1 MSMSDD
7 ETPEGN
13 ADATAPLPASGGATA
28 PLPASGGDTTPLPA
42 VTEPSDAG
50 GSDAAAALAATRG
63 RPGRWRRPVA
73 IVLIVLATLLA
84 PLTLLVL
91 WMDTDLLNTDTYVKT
106 VAPLSSNPDVQ
117 NAIATDLTDQLWNKV
132 NVQQQLAGALPSWAQ
147 AFSGPLSNQ
156 LKTYAYQAIHAI
168 VASPQFSKV
177 WEVANRQAH
186 ARVTDALLG
195 NKGHLIGTANGE
207 VSIDLSPAVDKVK
220 AALDARGIHALD
232 TVAAT
237 PGSATFVLFRS
248 ETLARAQKTV
258 NFFHKLSVALPLALI
273 AAWAGAIAVS
283 WRRRRTVLQLGF
295 ALALAMVLT
304 LIGYHLGRGAYLNA
318 IVSSRLP
325 RPAASAI
332 FDTLAVGVLDAART
346 VFVAGILVWIGALIA
361 GPARWA
367 VAVREALSGVFKSA
381 GESAERRGLD
391 LGPVGSWV
399 ARHHRALQ
407 IAGLLVAAAVLV
419 FWGTPGIAGVIW
431 IVVGLLVYLAI
442 VEFVG
447 RLTAPAADASGA
459 GPS

>member
-1 MSMSDD
+1 MTDD
-7 ETPEGN
+7 EISE
-13 ADATAPLPASGGATA
+13 SGEGATA
-28 PLPASGGDTTPLPA
+28 PLPASGGDTAPLPA
-42 VTEPSDAG
+42 VTESTGAG
-50 GSDAAAALAATRG
+50 GSGAVVAVSATQAR
-63 RPGRWRRPVA
+63 RARWRRPVA
-73 IVLIVLATLLA
+73 VVLIVLATLLA
-84 PLTLLVL
+84 PLTLAVL
-91 WMDTDLLNTDTYVKT
+91 WMDHDLLNTDNYVKT
-106 VAPLSSNPDVQ
+106 VAPLSSNPAVQ
-117 NAIATDLTDQLWNKV
+117 DAVATDLTDQLWAKV
-132 NVQQQLAGALPSWAQ
+132 NVQQQLAGVLPSWAQ
-147 AFSGPLSNQ
+147 TFSGPLSDQ
-156 LKTYAYQAIHAI
+156 LKTYAYQAMHAI
-168 VASPQFSKV
+168 VTSAQFSRV

-195 NKGHLIGTANGE
+195 NKGHLVGTANGE
-207 VSIDLSPAVDKVK
+207 VSVDLSGALAKVK

-237 PGSATFVLFRS
+237 PGSATFVLLRS
-248 ETLARAQKTV
+248 ETLARAQKTIS
-258 NFFHKLSVALPLALI
+258 FFHKLSVALPLLLI

-283 WRRRRTVLQLGF
+283 WRRRRTVAQLGF
-295 ALALAMVLT
+295 TLALAMVAT
-304 LIGYHLGRGAYLNA
+304 LIGYHIGRGAYLNA

-332 FDTLAVGVLDAART
+332 FDTLLVGVLDAART
-346 VFVAGILVWIGALIA
+346 VFVVGILVWLGALIA
-361 GPARWA
+361 GPAGWA
-367 VAVREALSGVFKSA
+367 VAVRAALSGVFQSA
-381 GESAERRGLD
+381 GERAERSGLD

-447 RLTAPAADASGA
+447 RLTAPAADADASGA

>member
-1 MSMSDD
+1 MTDD
-7 ETPEGN
+7 ETPAGN
-13 ADATAPLPASGGATA
+13 ESATAPLDTA
-28 PLPASGGDTTPLPA
+28 K
-42 VTEPSDAG
+42 
-50 GSDAAAALAATRG
+50 

-73 IVLIVLATLLA
+73 IVLIALATLLA

-91 WMDTDLLNTDTYVKT
+91 WMDHDLLNTNNYVQT
-106 VAPLSSNPDVQ
+106 VAPLSSNPAVQ
-117 NAIATDLTDQLWNKV
+117 TAIATDLTDQLWAKV

-168 VASPQFSKV
+168 VTSPQFSKV

-195 NKGHLIGTANGE
+195 NKGHLVGTANGE

-232 TVAAT
+232 TVAST

-248 ETLARAQKTV
+248 QTLARAQKTV
-258 NFFHKLSVALPLALI
+258 SFFHKLSVALPLLLI

-295 ALALAMVLT
+295 LLALAMVLT
-304 LIGYHLGRGAYLNA
+304 LIGYHIGRGAYLNA

-346 VFVAGILVWIGALIA
+346 VFVVGLLVWIGALIA

-367 VAVREALSGVFKSA
+367 VAVRGALSGVFQSA

-447 RLTAPAADASGA
+447 RLTAPAADADASGA
-459 GPS
+459 DPS